1 MDVQPAI
8 CTTPRF
14 VKAFENAN
22 ALLKKKVYSEVH
34 QFVEYFRTDPVTTA
48 GHYKTFSGVE
58 PYTVLEFR
66 LDYKLRALGHWDKQV
81 LTLLDM
87 GNHDHVYDPF
97 CTEVLESQLPKAAK
111 ADREYWPDTSNVI
124 DLFGSTPERGYES
137 YENEDTPEWVYFLTS
152 QQNGYV
158 KSIVRGIKKGSVSK
172 PAFYFVV
179 GGPGTG
185 KTSILARLQID
196 LMEAGRKPGMIVTD
210 RVAQYIESGGEL
222 NLSSYRMK
230 KQDLY
235 SEDKPPFD
243 VVLFDDPDYD
253 GEILATFEKAKGRFR
268 AIVVAF
274 DPCQLGP
281 DFNDG
286 AYDTLVRLLDAKPYQ
301 LTACYRQKEVVGLAA
316 KRVMDTVAES
326 TPFLAEEKIAAFKCG
341 HDRVYSIA
349 NTMSY
354 PNRYGHEETY
364 TDATVNNFRKE
375 IRRIKRRPLWQHSA
389 PMLLVVE
396 KGLASDSWSWAE
408 ELKDIPFV
416 QLEIHSGG
424 YGMLQEVK
432 GIEFQHSFFVI
443 SSKLFKE
450 LNVGFRGSGQKLFH
464 QRRLLRIPF
473 SRAKDSIVTF
483 CVNNS

>member
-281 DFNDG
+281 DFNDRE
-286 AYDTLVRLLDAKPYQ
+286 YDTLVRLLDAKPYQ

-316 KRVMDTVAES
+316 KRVMDTVANS
-326 TPFLAEEKIAAFKCG
+326 TPFLAEQKIAAFKDG
-341 HDRVYSIA
+341 HDRVYSLA

-354 PNRYGHEETY
+354 PNRFGHEEVY
-364 TDATVNNFRKE
+364 KNATVDDFRKE
-375 IRRIKRRPLWQHSA
+375 VRRIKRRSLWKHS
-389 PMLLVVE
+389 PPVLLVLE
-396 KGLASDSWSWAE
+396 KGLASASWDWAE
-408 ELKDIPFV
+408 ELKGISYV
-416 QLEIHSGG
+416 QIEVQADG
-424 YGMLQEVK
+424 YGRLQEVK

-443 SSKLFKE
+443 SLRLFVE

>member
-1 MDVQPAI
+1 MKPAI

-14 VKAFENAN
+14 LKAFEDAN

-34 QFVEYFRTDPVTTA
+34 QFVDYFRADPVKA
-48 GHYKTFSGVE
+48 ASRYKTFSGVE

-66 LDYKLRALGHWDKQV
+66 IDTKLRALGHWDKQV

-97 CTEVLESQLPKAAK
+97 CSEVLESQLPKAAK
-111 ADREYWPDTSNVI
+111 ADREYWPDTSSVI
-124 DLFGSTPERGYES
+124 GVFGSTPERGYER

-158 KSIVRGIKKGSVSK
+158 KSIVRGIKRGSK
-172 PAFYFVV
+172 DNPAFYFIV

-196 LMEAGRKPGMIVTD
+196 LMEAGRKPGMIATD
-210 RVAQYIESGGEL
+210 RVISYIESGGEL
-222 NLSSYRMK
+222 DLSTCRLNK
-230 KQDLY
+230 WDLY
-235 SEDKPPFD
+235 STDESQFD
-243 VVLFDDPDYD
+243 VVLFDDPDHD
-253 GEILATFEKAKGRFR
+253 EEILNAFEKAAGRFR
-268 AIVVAF
+268 AVVVAF
-274 DPCQLGP
+274 DPCQLGN
-281 DFNDG
+281 DFDDEDY
-286 AYDTLVRLLDAKPYQ
+286 ASLVEVLDARPYH

-326 TPFLAEEKIAAFKCG
+326 TPFLAEEKIAAFKG
-341 HDRVYSIA
+341 VHDRVYSLA

-364 TDATVNNFRKE
+364 ENATVENFRKE
-375 IRRIKRRPLWQHSA
+375 VRRIKRRPLWKHS
-389 PMLLVVE
+389 PPVLLVVE
-396 KGLASDSWSWAE
+396 KGLASDSWNWEE
-408 ELKDIPFV
+408 ELSGIPYV
-416 QLEIHSGG
+416 QLEIQSRG
-424 YGMLQEVK
+424 YGSLQEVK

-443 SSKLFKE
+443 SHDLFHE
-450 LNVGFRGSGQKLFH
+450 LNEGFEGSGKKLFH

-483 CVNNS
+483 VLNT

>member
-8 CTTPRF
+8 RTTPRF
-14 VKAFENAN
+14 VKAFEDAN
-22 ALLKKKVYSEVH
+22 VLLKKKVYSEVH
-34 QFVEYFRTDPVTTA
+34 QFVEYFRADPVTTA
-48 GHYKTFSGVE
+48 SHYKTFSGVE

-81 LTLLDM
+81 LTLVDM

-124 DLFGSTPERGYES
+124 GLFGSTPERQYERF
-137 YENEDTPEWVYFLTS
+137 ENEDTPEWVYFLTS

-158 KSIVRGIKKGSVSK
+158 KSIVRGIKKGSTAN
-172 PAFYFVV
+172 PAFYFIV

-222 NLSSYRMK
+222 NLSSYRLNK
-230 KQDLY
+230 WDLY
-235 SEDKPPFD
+235 SEQKSPFD
-243 VVLFDDPDYD
+243 VVLFDDPDND
-253 GEILATFEKAKGRFR
+253 EEILSAFEKAKGRFR
-268 AIVVAF
+268 AVVVAF
-274 DPCQLGP
+274 DPCQLGQ
-281 DFNDG
+281 DFDDEEY
-286 AYDTLVRLLDAKPYQ
+286 ASLVEVLEARPYH

-326 TPFLAEEKIAAFKCG
+326 TPFLAQEKIAAFKDG
-341 HDRVYSIA
+341 HDRVYSLA

-354 PNRYGHEETY
+354 PNRYGHEETHV
-364 TDATVNNFRKE
+364 DATVDDFRKE
-375 IRRIKRRPLWQHSA
+375 VRRIKRRQLWKHS
-389 PMLLVVE
+389 PPVLLVVQ
-396 KGLASDSWSWAE
+396 KGLSSDAWNWQE
-408 ELKDIPFV
+408 ELKGIPFV
-416 QLEIHSGG
+416 QLEIQSGG
-424 YGMLQEVK
+424 YGRLQEVK

-443 SSKLFKE
+443 SSSLFNE
-450 LNVGFRGSGQKLFH
+450 LNEGFEGSGQKLFH

-483 CVNNS
+483 VM